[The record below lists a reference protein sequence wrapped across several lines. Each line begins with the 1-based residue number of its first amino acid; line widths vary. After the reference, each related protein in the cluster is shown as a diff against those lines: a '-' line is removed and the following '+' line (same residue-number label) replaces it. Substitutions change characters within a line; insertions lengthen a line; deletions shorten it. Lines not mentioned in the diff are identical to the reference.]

1 MKKYARRLK
10 VTVLLVALCGLA
22 ACASLPENLVSEPR
36 VELRDVRVIGLGFKS
51 QTFLLSFDISNPNAF
66 SLPVSH
72 LSYGVKLDGHRF
84 ASGQTPCE
92 ISVPAGGETQ
102 FAISVE
108 LDLLNTA
115 PKLLAIVRDGT
126 RAEIPYELKG
136 ELSVDIPFTPP
147 ISYRTNG
154 AIQLRSDAH

>member
-1 MKKYARRLK
+1 MKYARRLR
-10 VTVLLVALCGLA
+10 VAVLVIALCGLA
-22 ACASLPENLVSEPR
+22 ACASLPENLISEPE
-36 VELRDVRVIGLGFKS
+36 VELRDVQVIGLGFKS

-72 LSYGVKLDGHRF
+72 ISYGVRLDGHRF
-84 ASGQTPCE
+84 ASGQTPSE